1 MNFDFYKGK
10 TVLITGHT
18 GFKGSWLSLILSNLG
33 ANVVG
38 YSLAPKKDNNLFS
51 ILQLDKKVTSIISD
65 IRDKNFVNSIFDKYQ
80 PQIVFH
86 LAAQPLVRDS
96 YLAPH
101 YTYDV
106 NINGTLNVLDSVY
119 KTRSVK
125 SFVNVTTDK
134 VYKNNE
140 TDRFFK
146 EGDPLDGYDPY
157 SNSKSCSDLI
167 TNCYKRC
174 FLNDSNVAVSI
185 VRAGNVIG
193 GGDFSKDRII
203 PDCINA
209 AIENKSIV
217 IRNPN
222 SIRPYQY
229 VLEPLFAYLLIARE
243 QYENKKISGTYNI
256 GPNPKDCVTTKELVD
271 MFCKEWGNGS
281 NWISKNDSN
290 APHEA
295 NFLKLDCEKIKTTFN
310 WNPIFSISDAI
321 KKVCD
326 WYKAYFSNKNILNL
340 TLDQINEY
348 QDKIN

>member
-65 IRDKNFVNSIFDKYQ
+65 IRDKNFVNSIFGKYQ

-326 WYKAYFSNKNILNL
+326 WYKAYFSKKNILNL

-348 QDKIN
+348 QDNIN